1 MIHFLPFV
9 FLSQSNIPEV
19 KLKATEEKPETVAV
33 EIKPTA
39 TPEKPETAAVAVK
52 NAASLTR
59 TAKTWPNDYLI
70 PTRCFT
76 VPTAKVLPSRTF
88 WLNGG
93 VSLGSAEAFQES
105 GIFQGIIGL
114 GLGDVVEGR
123 FMVAGVLTN
132 LATGSIIAPT
142 TSFKLQLTRQTRKV
156 PVFTALELR
165 TTPGYHYSFQGG
177 GSRYGVKYGFLY
189 GVIGR
194 DMGSWSLH
202 LGGSVSD
209 YRIMAVERD
218 TSYEKDSSITQVI
231 FYGGTLGLQRF
242 MSNNTVM
249 VFEGQLV
256 PKVCFPTD
264 NSPARLEPVYALMGG
279 VRYFF
284 SPNWC
289 VDAGLFYA
297 TELDNPTPA
306 IADMMVYSN
315 LHFLFTWDALTR
327 FFVPEGW

>member
-1 MIHFLPFV
+1 MFYCLSFV
-9 FLSQSNIPEV
+9 VISQTSIPEV
-19 KLKATEEKPETVAV
+19 KLSVTEEKPETASV
-33 EIKPTA
+33 IP
-39 TPEKPETAAVAVK
+39 K
-52 NAASLTR
+52 NAAKPINSL
-59 TAKTWPNDYLI
+59 KIWPQDYLM

-93 VSLGSAEAFQES
+93 VSLGSAEAFQEA
-105 GIFQGIIGL
+105 GIFQGVLGL

-123 FMVAGVLTN
+123 FMIAGVLTN
-132 LATGSIIAPT
+132 LSTGSIVAPT
-142 TSFKLQLTRQTRKV
+142 TSFKLQLSRQTKKV

-165 TTPGYHYSFQGG
+165 TTPGYHYSFQAGG
-177 GSRYGVKYGFLY
+177 NKYGVKYGFLY
-189 GVIGR
+189 GVMGR
-194 DMGSWSLH
+194 DMGSWSVH

-209 YRIMAVERD
+209 YRIMTVERD
-218 TSYEKDSSITQVI
+218 TAYAKDSSLTQVI
-231 FYGGTLGLQRF
+231 FYGGTIGLQKF
-242 MSNNTVM
+242 MANNTAM

-264 NSPARLEPVYALMGG
+264 TSSASLEAVYALLGG

-284 SPNWC
+284 TPNWC
-289 VDAGLFYA
+289 IDAGLFYA
-297 TELDNPTPA
+297 GEVDNPTPA

-327 FFVPEGW
+327 FFVPQEW

>member
-1 MIHFLPFV
+1 MSLL
-9 FLSQSNIPEV
+9 LSVALLAQSDIPEV
-19 KLKATEEKPETVAV
+19 KLSLPAENPDTAENASGESGPAKA
-33 EIKPTA
+33 
-39 TPEKPETAAVAVK
+39 
-52 NAASLTR
+52 
-59 TAKTWPNDYLI
+59 WPHDYLI

-76 VPTAKVLPSRTF
+76 VPTAKVLPSGTF

-105 GIFQGIIGL
+105 GVFQGIIGL

-123 FMVAGVLTN
+123 FAVAGVLTN

-142 TSFKLQLTRQTRKV
+142 TSFKLQLSRQTRKV
-156 PVFTALELR
+156 PLFSALELR
-165 TTPGYHYSFQGG
+165 TTPGYHYSFQPGG
-177 GSRYGVKYGFLY
+177 DRYGVKYGFLY

-194 DMGSWSLH
+194 DMGSWSVH
-202 LGGSVSD
+202 IGGSVSD
-209 YRIMAVERD
+209 YRIMAVETD
-218 TSYEKDSSITQVI
+218 SSYQKDSSLTQVI
-231 FYGGTLGLQRF
+231 FYGGTAGIQKF
-242 MSNNTVM
+242 APNNTVM

-264 NSPARLEPVYALMGG
+264 TSSASLKAVYSLMGG

-297 TELDNPTPA
+297 AEVDNPTPA

-327 FFVPEGW
+327 FFTPEGW